1 MLTVYNPATEAFEAR
16 AGFDANKLSQQALM
30 LNILIELKVLTSLLA
45 DVNGVTDDLQK
56 MRQDFIS
63 DVRAETL

>member
-1 MLTVYNPATEAFEAR
+1 MLTVYDPRVDAFA
-16 AGFDANKLSQQALM
+16 AMTGADANKLSQQTVM
-30 LNILIELKVLTSLLA
+30 LNILVELKVLTSLLA
-45 DVNGVTDDLQK
+45 DVNGVTDDIQK